1 MNVNAVTDITGL
13 MSVLIKAGLYLDT
26 SQHKRCH
33 SPSSVC
39 GTGAG
44 ASSTAAGGP
53 GSDFF
58 TLDLGCLDSLEA
70 SDSEDICKGSIFP

>member
-1 MNVNAVTDITGL
+1 MNVNDVTDITGL
-13 MSVLIKAGLYLDT
+13 MRVKSRALWKHVTD
-26 SQHKRCH
+26 

-39 GTGAG
+39 GAGGAG
-44 ASSTAAGGP
+44 ASSTVAGGP

-58 TLDLGCLDSLEA
+58 ALALGCLDSLEA